1 MPHQY
6 RFYGDIPSELY
17 AIETKDSFHWI
28 RLFQLHL
35 LLTKKY
41 IASIKNSQR
50 PLNFR
55 SIALDYYMFLRE
67 TITGCVDV
75 TEY

>member
-1 MPHQY
+1 MPYQY
-6 RFYGDIPSELY
+6 RFYEDIPSELC
-17 AIETKDSFHWI
+17 ATERKDSSHWI
-28 RLFQLHL
+28 ELFQLHL

-55 SIALDYYMFLRE
+55 SIALGYYMFLRE

-75 TEY
+75 PEY